1 MVLNKLFNLLKSKDV
16 PSFKKFAP
24 IVREIK
30 EFKAEW
36 NNKMK
41 ALQEKGYNEK
51 ELLNLKN
58 EDDKLKDLEF
68 LKKQTI
74 PGPFT
79 TSDEVQSFI
88 DTAID
93 DAELKNKRM
102 YIEVRYARKT

>member
-1 MVLNKLFNLLKSKDV
+1 
-16 PSFKKFAP
+16 
-24 IVREIK
+24 
-30 EFKAEW
+30 
-36 NNKMK
+36 MK

-58 EDDKLKDLEF
+58 EDDKMKDLEF

-88 DTAID
+88 DTD
-93 DAELKNKRM
+93 
-102 YIEVRYARKT
+102 